1 MPHDVTQLLDAYN
14 NEGDTSALDRLAQLL
29 YVELKHIA
37 RSRSR
42 DSKDLSATTLV
53 NETFLKLLAGKRL
66 KAANRKQFFALSATI
81 MRQIV
86 IDEIRYRRAA
96 KRDGLNV
103 TFADT
108 ITPDASSE
116 TADYLLQV
124 DEALGIMAGE
134 DARLTRVFECRFF
147 AGMSIVET
155 AESLGVS
162 TRMAERL
169 WSQAR
174 TRMGE
179 IVGADDFG

>member
-1 MPHDVTQLLDAYN
+1 MPHDVTQLLHAYN
-14 NEGDTSALDRLAQLL
+14 NEGDAAALDRLANLL
-29 YVELKHIA
+29 YVELKLIA

-42 DSKDLSATTLV
+42 GSKDLSATTLV
-53 NETFLKLLAGKRL
+53 QETFLKLLAGNRL
-66 KAANRKQFFALSATI
+66 KAADRKQFFALSATI

-86 IDEIRYRRAA
+86 IDEIRYQKAA
-96 KRDGLNV
+96 KREGLNV
-103 TFADT
+103 TFVDT
-108 ITPDASSE
+108 VSGDDASE

-124 DEALGIMAGE
+124 DEALGILSSE
-134 DARLTRVFECRFF
+134 DERLTQVFECRFF

-169 WSQAR
+169 WSEAR

-179 IVGADDFG
+179 IFDGP

>member
-1 MPHDVTQLLDAYN
+1 MPHDVTQLLYAYN
-14 NEGDTSALDRLAQLL
+14 NDGDSAALDRLAKLL

-42 DSKDLSATTLV
+42 DSKELGATTLV
-53 NETFLKLLAGKRL
+53 QETFLKLLAGNRL
-66 KAANRKQFFALSATI
+66 KAEDRQQFFALSATI

-86 IDEIRYRRAA
+86 IDEIRYQQAA
-96 KRDGLNV
+96 KRAGLNV

-108 ITPDASSE
+108 ITPDDSSE

-124 DEALGIMAGE
+124 DEALGIMTRE

-147 AGMSIVET
+147 AGMSIAET

-162 TRMAERL
+162 TRQAERL

-179 IVGADDFG
+179 IVEAV